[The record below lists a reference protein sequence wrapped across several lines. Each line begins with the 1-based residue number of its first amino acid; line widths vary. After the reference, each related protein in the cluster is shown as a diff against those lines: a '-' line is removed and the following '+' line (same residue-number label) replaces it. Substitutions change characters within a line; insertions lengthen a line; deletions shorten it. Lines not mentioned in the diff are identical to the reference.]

1 MITEEIEAKGVASE
15 IITCGTASTLPK
27 GTEHE
32 ISQELC
38 TKFISEAD
46 VDVLTESDK
55 QEN

>member
-1 MITEEIEAKGVASE
+1 MITEEIEVKGAALE
-15 IITCGTASTLPK
+15 FITCGTASTLPK

-38 TKFISEAD
+38 TKFILEAD

-55 QEN
+55 QES

>member
-1 MITEEIEAKGVASE
+1 MITEEIEAKGAASE
-15 IITCGTASTLPK
+15 FITYGTASTLPK
-27 GTEHE
+27 GMEHE
-32 ISQELC
+32 ILQELC